1 MNYAERDVS
10 STSIELATVKNE
22 PRVDSRVIAANLKVS
37 HKATFQLLNQY
48 IHEIETLG
56 SVPFQMEARK
66 RLNGAVKLKYALLN
80 EDQAYFLLTLSKNT
94 ERAVQLK
101 LNLVKA
107 FSQARNQQKINDEYL
122 PFYHEMHDVI
132 KMVAEKAK
140 SSGSQTTEK
149 IFHINFNKMI
159 NQMLGISAGERNT
172 LTAHEKLFLTNLNAI
187 ALHEIE
193 KRLLTGMNHKQIYQE
208 VKLQL
213 TIHSTTLRQSLLQ
226 ASSR

>member
-1 MNYAERDVS
+1 MSAPYIAKTNQIKVS
-10 STSIELATVKNE
+10 IHKNE
-22 PRVDSRVIAANLKVS
+22 PRIDSRTIAKELAVS

-48 IHEIETLG
+48 IHQIETLG
-56 SVPFQMEARK
+56 SVPFQMESRK
-66 RLNGAVKLKYALLN
+66 RSSGGVKLKYALLN

-140 SSGSQTTEK
+140 SSGSQTAEK

-159 NQMLGISAGERNT
+159 NQMLGISAGERST

-193 KRLLTGMNHKQIYQE
+193 TRLNTGMNHKQIYQE

-213 TIHSTTLRQSLLQ
+213 TMHSSTLRQSLLH

>member
-1 MNYAERDVS
+1 MTTAKNVAS
-10 STSIELATVKNE
+10 STSIKLATVKNE
-22 PRVDSRVIAANLKVS
+22 PRIDSRYISESLQVS
-37 HKATFQLLNQY
+37 HKSNMQLINQY
-48 IHEIETLG
+48 STQLKTLA
-56 SVPFQMEARK
+56 SLPFEKEARK
-66 RLNGAVKLKYALLN
+66 RSHGGVRVIYALLN